1 MIGLDIILFNMND
14 KKVSFNFLDIV
25 KKLQILLGAII
36 ILTVY
41 CLLKIIHQTKNIN
54 TILLILVIV
63 LLIPQLYQIYLKIKF
78 NQTDINLLI
87 LIAIAIKFYYQNDLL
102 VVINV
107 LMMALY
113 PLIEESIIYYLNYL
127 VSKNKIIFNPV
138 SFIKNR
144 NNLIVEAPTIKASN
158 KIMVYENEYIP
169 VDGQIIDGQAKVLF
183 NHQIYD
189 VKENNRILQGAK
201 IIKGTIALRALKDFS
216 DSFEQ
221 KKNEQINLYN
231 TSQSFYSRLLENNT
245 ITYSAIIVLVATVVY
260 MITRNTED
268 LQRIILLSTPFYFL
282 ILAKVDLKP
291 ILINLANDNYIF
303 KSMSKFERFIK
314 TKTLIFNKN
323 GVISSDHESIKNIH
337 IINQRFSKN
346 EIIALCEKAVDHQTN
361 LYKTIDEYMKNQSIK
376 KIKLKE
382 VKIYPDIKLSIVN
395 YKNYNL
401 LIGSLNTIK
410 KNTDFGHDQL
420 QILSKIESPVLIIT
434 TKNDLIGFVEFDHQ
448 LLKEFKRSLKNF
460 KSSIKN
466 IVVLS
471 SDHQKSINRLITK
484 LGVKNILHDF
494 NFQQKIDYL
503 ENISQ
508 LPTTL
513 IDNTLKDNPIKSRVN
528 VYINLNH
535 HYQPTLAGSDLMIVD
550 QNIDDLSQIYLKA
563 KNHFTWFQYS
573 YWTILFLNA
582 ILIVL
587 SIKLNFSL
595 LLSIIIQFIYFV
607 LISLALVLYIKKLTS
622 KAI

>member
-448 LLKEFKRSLKNF
+448 LLKEFKKSLKNF

>member
-535 HYQPTLAGSDLMIVD
+535 HYQPTLAGSDLMIVN